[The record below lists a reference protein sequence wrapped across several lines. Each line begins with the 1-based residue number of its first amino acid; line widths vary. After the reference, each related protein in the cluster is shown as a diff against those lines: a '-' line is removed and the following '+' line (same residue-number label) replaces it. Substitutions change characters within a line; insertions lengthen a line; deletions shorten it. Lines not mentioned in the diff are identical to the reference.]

1 MRFHIFSRGLDIIIL
16 VLPCTA
22 QHSMRGDSTYLH
34 RRQLDKAVCSS
45 CAFPHLAYRTVPCS
59 LLPRVLAE
67 SYPPRTA
74 CIAAARAMTLC
85 PLLTNQPNYHPLL
98 TNQPNYHPPS
108 TTIHSL
114 TAFTTKHHQTPST
127 TNNQLTSQP
136 HLALHL
142 HSPAL
147 CSSAIIPQNEMPV
160 LMHDIMVCVTF
171 AATPAQPQSAA
182 PSPVRFLTRPFLHVP
197 GCTFLHVPA
206 RSSLR
211 VPGLP
216 HAFR

>member
-1 MRFHIFSRGLDIIIL
+1 MLSSESCHQNSEMCRAHRMRFYIFSRGLDVIIL

-34 RRQLDKAVCSS
+34 RCQLDKAVCSS
-45 CAFPHLAYRTVPCS
+45 CAFPHLASLPDSVLLAPTTGSSNRVP
-59 LLPRVLAE
+59 RA
-67 SYPPRTA
+67 PRTA
-74 CIAAARAMTLC
+74 SCIAAARALTLC
-85 PLLTNQPNYHPLL
+85 PLL

-147 CSSAIIPQNEMPV
+147 CSSASVPQNEMPM
-160 LMHDIMVCVTF
+160 LMHNIMVCVTIP

-182 PSPVRFLTRPFLHVP
+182 PSPVRSLARPFLHFP
-197 GCTFLHVPA
+197 G
-206 RSSLR
+206 S
-211 VPGLP
+211 P

>member
-1 MRFHIFSRGLDIIIL
+1 MRFYIFSRGLDVIIL

-34 RRQLDKAVCSS
+34 RCQLDKAVCSS
-45 CAFPHLAYRTVPCS
+45 CAFPHLASLPDSVLLAPTTGSSNRVP
-59 LLPRVLAE
+59 RA
-67 SYPPRTA
+67 PRTA
-74 CIAAARAMTLC
+74 SCIAAARALTLC
-85 PLLTNQPNYHPLL
+85 PLL

-206 RSSLR
+206 RSSLH
-211 VPGLP
+211 VPGSP